1 MLGQASKVGKNKCDV
16 HHHLAVTQTWTTLSD
31 LVPPRHSQTN
41 ITSLLYRS
49 TGVQGGNSKQKTCF
63 FFYSDKYNSA
73 SCYNS
78 THRIWTGHS
87 IVDMSIVVCFQL

>member
-1 MLGQASKVGKNKCDV
+1 MLGQASKVAKNKCDV
-16 HHHLAVTQTWTTLSD
+16 HHHLAVTQAWTTLSD

-63 FFYSDKYNSA
+63 FFSIQTNIIV
-73 SCYNS
+73 
-78 THRIWTGHS
+78 HHVIIVHTGYRHAV
-87 IVDMSIVVCFQL
+87 VDMSIEVCFQL